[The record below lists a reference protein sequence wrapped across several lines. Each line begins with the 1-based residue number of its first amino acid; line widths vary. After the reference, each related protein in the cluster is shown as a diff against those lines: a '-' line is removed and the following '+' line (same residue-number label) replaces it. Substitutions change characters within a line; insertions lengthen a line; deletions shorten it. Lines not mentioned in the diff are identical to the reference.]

1 MARHHDMRP
10 EHFGVVSLAF
20 LGVLLLIAA
29 LVVGGWRSGLL
40 TVRST
45 DLALRLPEG
54 PVLPR
59 RAPSPNPAPIP
70 LPKPGPGVAEG
81 R

>member
-1 MARHHDMRP
+1 MARRDGLRP
-10 EHFGVVSLAF
+10 QHIGVADLAL

-29 LVVGGWRSGLL
+29 LVIGSWSSGLL
-40 TVRST
+40 TVRSA
-45 DLALRLPEG
+45 DLSMRLPQA

-59 RAPSPNPAPIP
+59 RAPNPNPVP
-70 LPKPGPGVAEG
+70 LPRPGPGVAD